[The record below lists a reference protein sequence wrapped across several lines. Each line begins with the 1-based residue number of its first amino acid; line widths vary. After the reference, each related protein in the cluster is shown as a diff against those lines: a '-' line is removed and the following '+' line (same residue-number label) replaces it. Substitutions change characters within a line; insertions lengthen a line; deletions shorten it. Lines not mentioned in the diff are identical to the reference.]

1 MEKIISAPAKIQ
13 IDPEGFKQQMKERL
27 SEAGAPKEKFI
38 TADIMPREIMYNIPD
53 VKIADVQIPEESS

>member
-1 MEKIISAPAKIQ
+1 
-13 IDPEGFKQQMKERL
+13 MKERF